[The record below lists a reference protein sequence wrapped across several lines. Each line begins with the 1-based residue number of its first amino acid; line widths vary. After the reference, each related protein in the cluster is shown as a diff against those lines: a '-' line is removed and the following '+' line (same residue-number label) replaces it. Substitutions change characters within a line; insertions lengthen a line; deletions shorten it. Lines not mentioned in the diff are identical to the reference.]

1 MTHITGVIN
10 FSLALEFLN
19 KSLNNK
25 SKKKK
30 LETARNIVNIVT
42 TRMESDAV
50 FKKHFGDKI
59 SNKNCKAYCKSL

>member
-1 MTHITGVIN
+1 MEILIKDEDELVDIAGST
-10 FSLALEFLN
+10 LEFLS

-50 FKKHFGDKI
+50 FKKHFNVPPGQEK
-59 SNKNCKAYCKSL
+59 